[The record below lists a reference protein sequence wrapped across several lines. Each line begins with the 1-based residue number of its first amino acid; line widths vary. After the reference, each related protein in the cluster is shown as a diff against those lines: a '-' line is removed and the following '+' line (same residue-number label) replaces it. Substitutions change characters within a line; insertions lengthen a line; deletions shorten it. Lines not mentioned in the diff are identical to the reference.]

1 MHRVHR
7 AVLTRGRARFARR
20 ELIKH
25 KRALALRKKT
35 KLTCWRRLLIKLRL
49 AKPEVVKFG
58 EEDLDFL
65 EGDSDDA
72 VLAAYELAELARRRE
87 AEAKGIPYVPLPRP
101 GTEPEEE
108 EEGDGDDKSGS
119 EEDDDGEEELY
130 SSDDDVDHE
139 QEEILRRRRLRCV
152 VCGCVAVCVWL
163 CVCGCV

>member
-1 MHRVHR
+1 MHPVHRV
-7 AVLTRGRARFARR
+7 VLICCRARFARR

-108 EEGDGDDKSGS
+108 EEGDGDDKSS

-139 QEEILRRRRLRCV
+139 QEEILRQKEEEV
-152 VCGCVAVCVWL
+152 PY
-163 CVCGCV
+163 